1 MKTGWI
7 KAAAV
12 GAMLLGMAGGVCAG
26 EPASA
31 PAADAPAPA
40 VAPAAETPVPE
51 VAAAPAE
58 TAAAIAP
65 EARQVLE
72 AFAAYLKGLDTF
84 RVGLRSRTHIQAE
97 GLKQEMEVA
106 YQLAVARPDKLAL
119 RRTAGLKSGT
129 VVSDGKKLYSYL
141 PVAQK
146 FIVQEA
152 PKTLAGIGDASE
164 IWPMISAQTL
174 GGLNLLD
181 ILVAD
186 DPLSLVMERS
196 QRVEYL
202 GTEDIDGVSCDHLR
216 VSQEELDWQVWIAR
230 SERPLLRRVMPDLEK
245 ALKAGAGEMMPL
257 DDMRMSMTLDLVDW
271 DTQPDLPA
279 AEFSFE
285 APAGSEEAAS
295 FFGEEPAEPD
305 YFPTSEDA
313 PAPGEPKTE
322 P

>member
-7 KAAAV
+7 KTAAV
-12 GAMLLGMAGGVCAG
+12 GVVLLGMAGVVCAG
-26 EPASA
+26 
-31 PAADAPAPA
+31 DPA
-40 VAPAAETPVPE
+40 VAPAEETPAPE
-51 VAAAPAE
+51 VTAAPAPAE
-58 TAAAIAP
+58 TAAAVAP
-65 EARQVLE
+65 EARRVLE

-84 RVGLRSRTHIQAE
+84 RVGLRSRTRIQAE

-186 DPLSLVMERS
+186 DPLPLVTEKA

-202 GTEDIDGVSCDHLR
+202 GTEAVDGVPCDHLR
-216 VSQEELDWQVWIAR
+216 VSQEELDWQVWIAQG
-230 SERPLLRRVMPDLEK
+230 ERPLLRRVMPDLEK

-257 DDMRMSMTLDLVDW
+257 DDMQMSMTLDLVDW

-285 APAGSEEAAS
+285 APAGTEEAAS
-295 FFGEEPAEPD
+295 FFEEEPAEPD

-313 PAPGEPKTE
+313 PALGEPKTE